1 MSQPFRFKQFSV
13 NNSAS
18 GLKVGTDGVL
28 LGVLAGASVKDPMRI
43 LDIGTGTGLVALML
57 AQRFPSADIT
67 GIDIDPDAAMEASE
81 NFAASPWAAR
91 LTAIC
96 CPLQEF
102 NALDPKSPESAVPA
116 KWDIIASNPP
126 FFENSLKAPD
136 AQRSTARHTD
146 TLSYR
151 DIVVFARENMAPGGT
166 LAVILPSSEETA
178 MQRYAA
184 SFGLYP
190 QHITYVRTTSTKA
203 PKRIVVQ
210 LGFERCVPAREE
222 LVMMDGGKYTPAFKE
237 LTGEFYL

>member
-67 GIDIDPDAAMEASE
+67 GIDIDADAAAEAAE
-81 NFAASPWAAR
+81 NFAMSPWPERLAAQHC
-91 LTAIC
+91 A
-96 CPLQEF
+96 LQEF
-102 NALDPKSPESAVPA
+102 CPSA
-116 KWDIIASNPP
+116 KWDLIASNPP

-146 TLSYR
+146 SLSYR
-151 DIVVFARENMAPGGT
+151 DIVVFAKENMAPGGI

-178 MQRYAA
+178 LQRYAA
-184 SFGLYP
+184 SFGLYL
-190 QHITYVRTTSTKA
+190 QHITYVRTTSAKA

>member
-13 NNSAS
+13 KNSAS

-28 LGVLAGASVKDPMRI
+28 LGAITGRGVSCSPAPKI

-57 AQRFPSADIT
+57 AQRFPSAEIT
-67 GIDIDPDAAMEASE
+67 AIDIDADAAAEAAE
-81 NFAASPWAAR
+81 NFAMSPWRERLAAQHC
-91 LTAIC
+91 A
-96 CPLQEF
+96 LQEF
-102 NALDPKSPESAVPA
+102 CPSA

-151 DIVVFARENMAPGGT
+151 DIVVFAKDNMASDGI
-166 LAVILPSSEETA
+166 LSMILPASEETA
-178 MQRYAA
+178 LQRYAA

-190 QHITYVRTTSTKA
+190 QHITHVRTTSAKA

-210 LGFERCVPAREE
+210 LGFERRVPVREE
-222 LVMMDGGKYTPAFKE
+222 LVMMDAGEYTPAFKE